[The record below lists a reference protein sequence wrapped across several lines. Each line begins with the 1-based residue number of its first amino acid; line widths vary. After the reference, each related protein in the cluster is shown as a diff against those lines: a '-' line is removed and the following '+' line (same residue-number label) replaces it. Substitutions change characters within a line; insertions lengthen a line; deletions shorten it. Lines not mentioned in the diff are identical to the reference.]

1 MKKLAISILVMLSTV
16 VFNEVNA
23 QSSQNAIEKQK
34 FHFGKAGEDGAG
46 YAQAVRV
53 GKTIYISGTVGGG
66 EAASALTNVYNGLQK
81 TLAFYGAT
89 FQNVVKENLYTT
101 NIEEMKKHNDVRKKF
116 YNNDFPAATWV
127 QIQRLYEETA
137 LVEVELVAVLP

>member
-1 MKKLAISILVMLSTV
+1 MKILFVATCAVLSILIVTTAR
-16 VFNEVNA
+16 A
-23 QSSQNAIEKQK
+23 QSDSGTIEKQK
-34 FHFGKAGEDGAG
+34 FHFGKTGEDGAG

-66 EAASALTNVYNGLQK
+66 EAASALTSIYNGLQK

-101 NIEEMKKHNDVRKKF
+101 NIEEIKKHNAVRKKY

-127 QIQRLYEETA
+127 QIQRLYMETA
-137 LVEVELVAVLP
+137 LVEVELIAVLP

>member
-1 MKKLAISILVMLSTV
+1 MKKLAISILVTLSTV
-16 VFNEVNA
+16 VFSGVNA

>member
-1 MKKLAISILVMLSTV
+1 MKKRVIFTFAVLLVA
-16 VFNEVNA
+16 VFNGVYA
-23 QSSQNAIEKQK
+23 QSGQNTIEKQK

-46 YAQAVRV
+46 YAQAVKV
-53 GKTIYISGTVGGG
+53 GKTIYISGTVGLGD
-66 EAASALTNVYNGLQK
+66 AAAALTTIYSGLQK

-101 NIEEMKKHNDVRKKF
+101 NIEEIKKHNDVRKKY

-127 QIQRLYEETA
+127 QIQRLYMDTA
-137 LVEVELVAVLP
+137 LVEVELVAILP

>member
-1 MKKLAISILVMLSTV
+1 LSLELKIL
-16 VFNEVNA
+16 
-23 QSSQNAIEKQK
+23 QSGVHQPPTYRSCQYESDI
-34 FHFGKAGEDGAG
+34 
-46 YAQAVRV
+46 
-53 GKTIYISGTVGGG
+53 
-66 EAASALTNVYNGLQK
+66 YNGLQK

-101 NIEEMKKHNDVRKKF
+101 NIEEIKKHNAVRKKY

-127 QIQRLYEETA
+127 QIQRLYMETA

>member
-1 MKKLAISILVMLSTV
+1 MKKLAISSLVLLLTV
-16 VFNEVNA
+16 VFNEVHA
-23 QSSQNAIEKQK
+23 QSGQNAIEKQK

-66 EAASALTNVYNGLQK
+66 ETASALTNVYNGLQK

-101 NIEEMKKHNDVRKKF
+101 QIEEIKKHNDVRKKY

-137 LVEVELVAVLP
+137 VVEVELVAVLP

>member
-1 MKKLAISILVMLSTV
+1 MKKFVISTLVLFSTV
-16 VFNEVNA
+16 VFNGVNA
-23 QSSQNAIEKQK
+23 QSGQNAIEKQK

-66 EAASALTNVYNGLQK
+66 EAASALTNVYKGLQK

-101 NIEEMKKHNDVRKKF
+101 NIEEMKKHNDVRKKY

-137 LVEVELVAVLP
+137 LVEVELVAMLP

>member
-137 LVEVELVAVLP
+137 VVEVELVAVLP

>member
-1 MKKLAISILVMLSTV
+1 MKKLVISTLLVLLAV
-16 VFNEVNA
+16 VFNIANA
-23 QSSQNAIEKQK
+23 QSGQNTIEKQK

-46 YAQAVRV
+46 YAQAVKV

-101 NIEEMKKHNDVRKKF
+101 NIEEIKKHNDVRKKY
-116 YNNDFPAATWV
+116 YNSDFPAATWV
-127 QIQRLYEETA
+127 QIQRLYMETA

>member
-1 MKKLAISILVMLSTV
+1 MKKLALSILVLFSIL
-16 VFNEVNA
+16 VFNGANA

-34 FHFGKAGEDGAG
+34 FHLGKTGEDGAG

-53 GKTIYISGTVGGG
+53 GKTIYISGTVGVGD
-66 EAASALTNVYNGLQK
+66 AASALRSVYDGLQK

-101 NIEEMKKHNDVRKKF
+101 NIEEMKKHNDVRKKY

-127 QIQRLYEETA
+127 QIQRLYMETA
-137 LVEVELVAVLP
+137 LLEVELVAVLP

>member
-1 MKKLAISILVMLSTV
+1 MKNRVFLILSVISMVISTA
-16 VFNEVNA
+16 VNA
-23 QSSQNAIEKQK
+23 QSGQNTIEKQK

-66 EAASALTNVYNGLQK
+66 ETASALTNVYNGLQK

-101 NIEEMKKHNDVRKKF
+101 NIEEIKKHNDVRKKY

>member
-1 MKKLAISILVMLSTV
+1 MEKRILFTLAVLLIA
-16 VFNEVNA
+16 VFNGVYA
-23 QSSQNAIEKQK
+23 QSGQNAIEKQK
-34 FHFGKAGEDGAG
+34 FHFGKTGEDGAG
-46 YAQAVRV
+46 YSQAVKV
-53 GKTIYISGTVGGG
+53 GKTIYISGTVGVGD
-66 EAASALTNVYNGLQK
+66 AATALTNVYNGLQK

-101 NIEEMKKHNDVRKKF
+101 NIEEMKKHNDIRKKY

-127 QIQRLYEETA
+127 QIQRLYMETA

>member
-1 MKKLAISILVMLSTV
+1 MEKRIIFISLTLFMMILNNVY
-16 VFNEVNA
+16 A
-23 QSSQNAIEKQK
+23 QSGQNTIEKQK
-34 FHFGKAGEDGAG
+34 FHLGKAGEDGAG
-46 YAQAVRV
+46 YAQAVKV
-53 GKTIYISGTVGGG
+53 GKTIYISGTVGVGD
-66 EAASALTNVYNGLQK
+66 AATALTNVYNGLQK

-101 NIEEMKKHNDVRKKF
+101 NIEEMKKHNDIRKKY

-127 QIQRLYEETA
+127 QIQRLYMETA